1 MTVTIPQIMRD
12 IRNGFPAWMREG
24 TWQIQSGTLT
34 PSDALPDEGWVVL
47 EGTACQDG
55 IHQVSK
61 GGVVEGAADERWT
74 GRVWLLAPPEDFLAL
89 CRQIIDWAAQA
100 PEAGVL
106 RESFGAY
113 SRTAVTTGGRP
124 VTWQEAFAQAL
135 RPYRRMFSEVKL

>member
-89 CRQIIDWAAQA
+89 CRQIADWAAQA

>member
-12 IRNGFPAWMREG
+12 IRNGFPACALEG
-24 TWQIQSGTLT
+24 AWRLHGGMLT
-34 PSDALPDEGWVVL
+34 PCEALPDEGWVVL

-55 IHQVSK
+55 IHHLGK
-61 GGVVEGAADERWT
+61 GGALDGAADEDWT
-74 GRVWLLAPPEDFLAL
+74 GRVWLLAPPADFLAL
-89 CRQIIDWAAQA
+89 CGEIARWVDQA

-135 RPYRRMFSEVKL
+135 MPYRRMFSEVKL

>member
-12 IRNGFPAWMREG
+12 IRNGFPACALEG
-24 TWQIQSGTLT
+24 TWQLRGGVLT
-34 PSDALPDEGWVVL
+34 PSEALPDQGWVAL

-55 IHQVSK
+55 VHQVSK
-61 GGVVEGAADERWT
+61 GGAVTGTADERWM

-89 CRQIIDWAAQA
+89 AHQIIDWAAQA

-135 RPYRRMFSEVKL
+135 RPYRRMFSEVRL

>member
-34 PSDALPDEGWVVL
+34 PSDVLPDEGWVVL

-135 RPYRRMFSEVKL
+135 RPYRQMFSEVKL